1 MQISLK
7 YKQSQI
13 EGALHSVLL
22 QVLAELNYGVEGVG
36 GLDGVGVVSDD
47 DGLGSLE
54 CDDTLFALELL
65 LVLVYC
71 EMETSDGYLLGLE
84 RVVACLDGHV
94 LDAIDL
100 DAFGDDLLG
109 L

>member
-7 YKQSQI
+7 YKQAQI

-22 QVLAELNYGVEGVG
+22 QVLAELDYGVEGVG

-54 CDDTLFALELL
+54 SDDALFSLGCCQYLST
-65 LVLVYC
+65 
-71 EMETSDGYLLGLE
+71 MWWKISDTYLLRLE

-94 LDAIDL
+94 LDTVDL
-100 DAFGDDLLG
+100 DTFRNDLLG